1 LAQLA
6 RLDPVLAA
14 RIPDLPR
21 IVDSRNILVHG
32 YAIADK
38 NPHIGSALDDLLG
51 EDGTPT
57 EAPAIAIKRV
67 LTFEI

>member
-1 LAQLA
+1 
-6 RLDPVLAA
+6 
-14 RIPDLPR
+14 
-21 IVDSRNILVHG
+21 LVHG

-38 NPHIGSALDDLLG
+38 NPHIGSAPDDLLG